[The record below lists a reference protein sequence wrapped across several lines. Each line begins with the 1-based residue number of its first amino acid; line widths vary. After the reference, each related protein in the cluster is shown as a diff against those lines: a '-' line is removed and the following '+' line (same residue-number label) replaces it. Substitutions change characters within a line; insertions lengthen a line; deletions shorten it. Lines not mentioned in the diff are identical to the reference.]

1 MPDRVS
7 VRQLALAVLVL
18 VVTGVVAGFV
28 WEWLWTAPVG
38 SVVDGAWVA
47 QDEQNLR
54 AAFSGTGWYVVVA
67 AVAGIVGGAIV
78 ALLLD
83 RTPLGTLVG
92 VTVGSVLGGL
102 AMYAVGVWIGPPDPV
117 ETARS
122 AAEGATLPAA
132 LGVSGGT
139 PFLAMPAGAL
149 VALAVVFLGLAA
161 RDRAVSP
168 D

>member
-7 VRQLALAVLVL
+7 ARQLALAVLVL
-18 VVTGVVAGFV
+18 VATGVAAGFV
-28 WEWLWTAPVG
+28 WEWLWSAPVG
-38 SVVDGAWVA
+38 AVVDGAWVA

-54 AAFSGTGWYVVVA
+54 ASFSGTGWYVVIA
-67 AVAGIVGGAIV
+67 AVAGLVGGAVV
-78 ALLLD
+78 ALFLD
-83 RTPLGTLVG
+83 RSPLVTLAG
-92 VTVGSVLGGL
+92 LTVGSALGGL
-102 AMYAVGVWIGPPDPV
+102 VMYAVGVWLGPPDPV

-149 VALAVVFLGLAA
+149 VALTVVFLGLAA
-161 RDRAVSP
+161 RDRAVSS